1 METSQ
6 PIKTQMLLPYI
17 VGLVT
22 AIVSF
27 TGGFYVN
34 YLSYTNKVDSLI
46 DAVQKLTNIVETN
59 SNRYTS
65 LDKRV
70 SKIEFY
76 LFEYKLST
84 PQEKP

>member
-6 PIKTQMLLPYI
+6 PIKTHLFLPYL
-17 VGLVT
+17 VGIAT

-46 DAVQKLTNIVETN
+46 EAVNKLAAKVDTQSTNFT
-59 SNRYTS
+59 T

-70 SKIEFY
+70 AKIEFY
-76 LFEYKLST
+76 LFEYKQST
-84 PQEKP
+84 HIEKP